1 MNFQPTFISIDYLI
15 TSVIRKD
22 LILKFPF
29 LLWSYMENIFSL
41 ISGRRN
47 HLLSGE
53 KIIRKG
59 YILNVIT
66 ICSLIFGIKITT
78 EWTDI
83 HVTEI
88 NVHNLYICVSLCFF
102 PSNLL
107 SHCVKL
113 LSQRAEVEYAF
124 VPAVLPSEVCFS
136 FWCYYVNSNSARPV
150 SSATFSVKPCNIHR
164 PPCFF
169 HCLAWFMIFSYTLTV
184 H

>member
-102 PSNLL
+102 PSNLYSIHITQVLLPYFIGQSYLKMEDTLVFNL
-107 SHCVKL
+107 SIL
-113 LSQRAEVEYAF
+113 R
-124 VPAVLPSEVCFS
+124 
-136 FWCYYVNSNSARPV
+136 V
-150 SSATFSVKPCNIHR
+150 SKWGYKPQCDFCKAMWGHVRKNIN
-164 PPCFF
+164 
-169 HCLAWFMIFSYTLTV
+169 T
-184 H
+184 

>member
-1 MNFQPTFISIDYLI
+1 MNFQPTFISIDYLV

-59 YILNVIT
+59 YIPNVIT

-78 EWTDI
+78 EWIDT
-83 HVTEI
+83 HLKEI
-88 NVHNLYICVSLCFF
+88 NMHNLYICVSLYFF
-102 PSNLL
+102 PSNLYSIHIIQVLLPYFIGQSILKTRRNL
-107 SHCVKL
+107 SV
-113 LSQRAEVEYAF
+113 Q
-124 VPAVLPSEVCFS
+124 P
-136 FWCYYVNSNSARPV
+136 
-150 SSATFSVKPCNIHR
+150 IHFTCQQMR
-164 PPCFF
+164 
-169 HCLAWFMIFSYTLTV
+169 LEGWTWFL
-184 H
+184 

>member
-102 PSNLL
+102 PSNLYSIHITQVLLPYFIGQSYLKMEETLVFNL
-107 SHCVKL
+107 SIL
-113 LSQRAEVEYAF
+113 R
-124 VPAVLPSEVCFS
+124 
-136 FWCYYVNSNSARPV
+136 V
-150 SSATFSVKPCNIHR
+150 SKWGYKAQCDFCKAMWGHVRKNIN
-164 PPCFF
+164 
-169 HCLAWFMIFSYTLTV
+169 T
-184 H
+184 

>member
-102 PSNLL
+102 PSNLYSIHITQVLLPYFIGQSYLKMEETLVFNL
-107 SHCVKL
+107 SIL
-113 LSQRAEVEYAF
+113 R
-124 VPAVLPSEVCFS
+124 
-136 FWCYYVNSNSARPV
+136 V
-150 SSATFSVKPCNIHR
+150 SKWGYKAQCDFCKAMFGHVRKNIN
-164 PPCFF
+164 
-169 HCLAWFMIFSYTLTV
+169 T
-184 H
+184 

>member
-15 TSVIRKD
+15 TSVVRKD

-59 YILNVIT
+59 YIPNVIT

-78 EWTDI
+78 EWIDT
-83 HVTEI
+83 HLKEI
-88 NVHNLYICVSLCFF
+88 NMRNLYICVSLYFF
-102 PSNLL
+102 PSNLYSIHIIQVLLPYFIGQSILKTGRNL
-107 SHCVKL
+107 SV
-113 LSQRAEVEYAF
+113 Q
-124 VPAVLPSEVCFS
+124 P
-136 FWCYYVNSNSARPV
+136 
-150 SSATFSVKPCNIHR
+150 IHFTGQQMR
-164 PPCFF
+164 
-169 HCLAWFMIFSYTLTV
+169 LEGSTWFL
-184 H
+184 

>member
-102 PSNLL
+102 PSNLYSIHITQVLLPYFIGQSYLKMEETLVFNL
-107 SHCVKL
+107 SIL
-113 LSQRAEVEYAF
+113 R
-124 VPAVLPSEVCFS
+124 
-136 FWCYYVNSNSARPV
+136 V
-150 SSATFSVKPCNIHR
+150 SKWGYKPQCDFCKAMWGHVRKNIN
-164 PPCFF
+164 
-169 HCLAWFMIFSYTLTV
+169 T
-184 H
+184 

>member
-15 TSVIRKD
+15 MSVIRKD

-59 YILNVIT
+59 YILNVIP

-88 NVHNLYICVSLCFF
+88 NMHNLYICVSLCFF
-102 PSNLL
+102 PSNLYSIHITQVLLPYFIGQSYLKMDLVFNL
-107 SHCVKL
+107 SIL
-113 LSQRAEVEYAF
+113 R
-124 VPAVLPSEVCFS
+124 
-136 FWCYYVNSNSARPV
+136 V
-150 SSATFSVKPCNIHR
+150 SKWGYKVQCDFCKAMWGHVRKNIN
-164 PPCFF
+164 
-169 HCLAWFMIFSYTLTV
+169 T
-184 H
+184 